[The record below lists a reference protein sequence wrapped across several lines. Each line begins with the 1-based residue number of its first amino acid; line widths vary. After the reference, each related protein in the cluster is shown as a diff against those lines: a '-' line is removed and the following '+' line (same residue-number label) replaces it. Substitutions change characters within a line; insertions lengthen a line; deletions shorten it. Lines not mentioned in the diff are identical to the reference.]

1 MKVPLLDLKAQ
12 HAAIRGEVLA
22 AVTEVLD
29 SQVCIGGPKVAELEN
44 KIAEV
49 SNCRFGVGVSSGTDA
64 ILCSLMSLGIGPNDE
79 VITTPFTFFATVGAI
94 VRTGA
99 TPIFV
104 DIDPCTYN
112 LNPDLIERAVTPRT
126 KAILPVHLFGQM
138 CDMDPIME
146 IATRYGLWVIEDAA
160 QSVTATY
167 KGRKA
172 GSIGTVGCFSFFPS
186 KNLGGAGDGGM
197 IVTNDE
203 ALYQKMALLRNHGAK
218 PKYFHKY
225 VGGNFRLDPL
235 QAAILLVKL
244 PYLDSWSEARRR
256 NAAYYTGRLQGDA
269 IGTPF
274 ISPDCVSIYN
284 QYVIRLQDRDRVM
297 GHLKANGVGTEIYYP
312 RPAHL
317 QECFSQSGY
326 SEGDLPCSEA
336 AARES
341 LAIPIYPELTP
352 AMLEFTAK
360 KVLEAVAP
368 RLRRPHED
376 LSVYGAR
383 G

>member
-126 KAILPVHLFGQM
+126 KAILPVHQ
-138 CDMDPIME
+138 I
-146 IATRYGLWVIEDAA
+146 
-160 QSVTATY
+160 
-167 KGRKA
+167 GR
-172 GSIGTVGCFSFFPS
+172 
-186 KNLGGAGDGGM
+186 
-197 IVTNDE
+197 
-203 ALYQKMALLRNHGAK
+203 
-218 PKYFHKY
+218 
-225 VGGNFRLDPL
+225 
-235 QAAILLVKL
+235 
-244 PYLDSWSEARRR
+244 
-256 NAAYYTGRLQGDA
+256 
-269 IGTPF
+269 
-274 ISPDCVSIYN
+274 
-284 QYVIRLQDRDRVM
+284 
-297 GHLKANGVGTEIYYP
+297 
-312 RPAHL
+312 AH
-317 QECFSQSGY
+317 
-326 SEGDLPCSEA
+326 
-336 AARES
+336 
-341 LAIPIYPELTP
+341 
-352 AMLEFTAK
+352 
-360 KVLEAVAP
+360 V
-368 RLRRPHED
+368 
-376 LSVYGAR
+376 
-383 G
+383 